1 LKEISRILKKL
12 DRWYCHVRHRRQK
25 SFSPNSPNSF
35 LMFAPE
41 AGLSPHYH
49 LAVTVGKIL
58 QDFGCEVI
66 AVKCTGNFTRC
77 PVLAAKQMPYQS
89 SRQDRLRTCHQCEK
103 ESDLVYQKYRL
114 PRINLRDYDRF
125 PVPNL
130 SQASIRLLR
139 NYMVDNVKIGSLTA
153 FEAACSLKK
162 IKFENQDQEL
172 KNAWMELIQN
182 AQKSYLMCKEILK
195 NKSFLGVIY
204 YGDYSIHLGAALAA
218 EKLKKKAY
226 LIAHPSHQNIDRRRC
241 LIYQQSSAKNH
252 RKIAGYWSQWKNL
265 PVFPE
270 EILDISDDLITRF
283 QGVGS
288 HIYSAP
294 LPVKKA
300 SVSTNLRHVVAFT
313 SSPDEFFG
321 GFEMFPGLGL
331 RKPKIKSAFG
341 IQGKNI
347 HHRWIRGLMCFA
359 EKNPNLMFSV
369 RIHPREGFDK
379 RLQRQSYHLG
389 ILEKKIG
396 KPPPNFRVI
405 WPEDPSSSYALMMDA
420 DLILTT
426 WSTIGLEAAR
436 LGIPVL
442 ACTEGISGDIHET
455 FNVIETR
462 PQKYFQRLVELLS
475 AKSSW
480 ENILK
485 AYRWWNLF
493 CLQNSVPLFD
503 LFPRPMES
511 PLPEYRSPRN
521 GWMIRDAIL
530 KGQNIY
536 TINRRR
542 HWHNRKQNRP
552 SEWRALITGTAN
564 ILFYLV
570 FHAKR
575 PSGEVLDWGV
585 FRGQPYL
592 ASGNRRIFLTLPPGL
607 PPTGTWRATETKAEK
622 RLFQLLI
629 QAESSSK
636 ISCGG
641 DASKAVLVSM

>member
-1 LKEISRILKKL
+1 VAPVSGLKEVSRIFKRLE
-12 DRWYCHVRHRRQK
+12 RWYCHVRHRHQK
-25 SFSPNSPNSF
+25 SFFPASPKSF
-35 LMFAPE
+35 LIFAPE
-41 AGLSPHYH
+41 AGLGPHYH

-58 QDFGCEVI
+58 QDFGCEILV
-66 AVKCTGNFTRC
+66 VKCTGNFTRC

-89 SRQDRLRTCHQCEK
+89 SLQERLKTCQQCEK
-103 ESDLVYQKYRL
+103 ESDFVYQKYRL
-114 PRINLRDYDRF
+114 PRINLQEYDRF
-125 PVPNL
+125 PVPDL
-130 SQASIRLLR
+130 SRASIQRLR
-139 NYMVDNVKIGSLTA
+139 NHVVDAVKIGRLTA

-162 IKFENQDQEL
+162 IKFENQDKEL
-172 KNAWMELIQN
+172 KNAWAELIQN
-182 AQKSYLMCKEILK
+182 AQKSYLMSKEILK
-195 NKSFLGVIY
+195 NKNFLGVIY

-226 LIAHPSHQNIDRRRC
+226 LIAHPSHQNVDRRRC
-241 LIYQQSSAKNH
+241 LIYRQSSAKNH
-252 RKIAGYWSQWKNL
+252 RKIAGYWARWKNL

-288 HIYSAP
+288 HIYSTP
-294 LPVKKA
+294 LPADKTGAPK
-300 SVSTNLRHVVAFT
+300 SLRHVVAFT

-341 IQGKNI
+341 IQGENI
-347 HHRWIRGLMCFA
+347 HHRWIRGLIGFA
-359 EKNPNLMFSV
+359 EKHPDLMFSV

-389 ILEKKIG
+389 ILKKNIG
-396 KPPPNFRVI
+396 NLPPNFRVI
-405 WPEDPSSSYALMMDA
+405 WPEDPLSSYVLMMEA

-462 PQKYFQRLVELLS
+462 PEKYFQRLAEMLS
-475 AKSSW
+475 ARTSW
-480 ENILK
+480 ENIRK

-503 LFPRPMES
+503 LFPGPMES
-511 PLPEYRSPRN
+511 ALPEYHPPRN
-521 GWMIRDAIL
+521 NWMIRDAIL

-536 TINRRR
+536 EINRRR
-542 HWHNRKQNRP
+542 HLQNRNQNGP
-552 SEWRALITGTAN
+552 GEWKALITGTAN

-570 FHAKR
+570 FHEKR
-575 PSGEVLDWGV
+575 APDASLEQGLLE
-585 FRGQPYL
+585 GQPYL
-592 ASGNRRIFLTLPPGL
+592 ASGNRRIFLKLPSGMA
-607 PPTGTWRATETKAEK
+607 PTTEWRATMTKAET

-629 QAESSSK
+629 QVNK
-636 ISCGG
+636 
-641 DASKAVLVSM
+641 VS